1 MMAGPGC
8 SNNKKIL
15 EINLSPLFYTV
26 NSDLFENYIPTF
38 IYCFLGSPC
47 DPTSLLSYAPCNVI
61 CSIIFQNRFEYS
73 DENFLTL
80 AKYIH
85 ENAKIVS
92 TPWIEVRS
100 TFSLNKK

>member
-26 NSDLFENYIPTF
+26 NYDLFENYIPTF

-47 DPTSLLSYAPCNVI
+47 DPTLLLSYAPCNVI